1 MVFALFCVMFLM
13 ISCGDG
19 SSSDNNSVTNFGKL
33 GGECYP
39 NRTCDKGFICD
50 AKHNVCLKDP
60 GNPDNGSD
68 KSDSDNVGKT
78 DTTPEQP
85 DDGDSTPADNTD
97 TSDQTDDSDT
107 SDSTDDADLGDSQPD
122 GDSGADTGDDGDTT
136 DSGADSGSD
145 TGSEGDNSN
154 LNTGDESGNQAQAG
168 EIGAACTSDS
178 QCTQTYDSGTDGQ
191 EPVCLF
197 ASYGFPNG
205 YCTFF
210 GDGTDSAAC
219 DSTEEL
225 FYNFGGSWGGNGLCL
240 HKCTK
245 PSDCRKGYRCSNK
258 IQACLPD
265 CKTAGYECVYG
276 KCDTTDGVCLE
287 I

>member
-1 MVFALFCVMFLM
+1 MKKIFMVFALFCVMFLM

-68 KSDSDNVGKT
+68 KSDSDNAGKT

-85 DDGDSTPADNTD
+85 DDNGDSTPADNI
-97 TSDQTDDSDT
+97 DT

-122 GDSGADTGDDGDTT
+122 GDSGADSGDDGDTT
-136 DSGADSGSD
+136 DSGADSGTD
-145 TGSEGDNSN
+145 TGSEGDDSN
-154 LNTGDESGNQAQAG
+154 LNTGDESGNQALAG
-168 EIGAACTSDS
+168 EIGAACTNENNCKQSYNNGDQTAACVKDS
-178 QCTQTYDSGTDGQ
+178 
-191 EPVCLF
+191 E
-197 ASYGFPNG
+197 GFPGG